1 MEKREARSGT
11 KVEMGRKGRQSDVAS
26 TLKCSS
32 RDPTLEFA
40 GNRTGLLGGGCC
52 VCVYISVCVCWG
64 QGSVPLSDVTV
75 GAVAVQT

>member
-11 KVEMGRKGRQSDVAS
+11 KVGKGRKGRQSDVAS
-26 TLKCSS
+26 ALKCSS

-40 GNRTGLLGGGCC
+40 GNRTGLLGGCC
-52 VCVYISVCVCWG
+52 VCMYTCVCVCWG